1 DQVLCRGRFTGEPK
15 PDPVEKIKVRQD
27 RVVENRWSRHRGK
40 ISPRARWPRR
50 LAHLIFPHPM
60 ISPVPAM
67 LPLVLL
73 EAMQNIDTP
82 PDDGLG
88 ALEHELAAKRLGL
101 SPTLAAQI
109 RRYREQAEDG
119 DEVGRDDVEAIF
131 RLIGRRP
138 DAELVFADAGRR
150 AARFPAREQG
160 GGSRALAAV
169 SPGRLA
175 TSVRM
180 RTASSLA
187 ARWLLIEL
195 RRTDEGPRA
204 EAGGASLALAAG
216 PSGVG

>member
-1 DQVLCRGRFTGEPK
+1 
-15 PDPVEKIKVRQD
+15 
-27 RVVENRWSRHRGK
+27 
-40 ISPRARWPRR
+40 
-50 LAHLIFPHPM
+50 
-60 ISPVPAM
+60 M

-150 AARFPAREQG
+150 AARFAAREQG

-175 TSVRM
+175 ISVRM

-216 PSGVG
+216 PSGVGCAFYTAALGELLRLVAQFEGVMVHEACRTRGDARCIWRAERASGYE